1 MATKN
6 KYKAKESPGFNK
18 SRGRKP
24 ADAGTT
30 SQQTK
35 GREKNVGHK
44 KSEEHSIKPKGNKP
58 AKTSR

>member
-6 KYKAKESPGFNK
+6 KYKAKENPGFNK
-18 SRGRKP
+18 SKGRK
-24 ADAGTT
+24 ADDPGKT

-44 KSEEHSIKPKGNKP
+44 KSEEHSLKAKGNKP
-58 AKTSR
+58 AKK